1 MAGPVCCKGTTVLS
15 SFMILSCHL
24 LSVEEKELLILGIS
38 TGLFPKPAGIVIGI
52 ALILLFNR

>member
-1 MAGPVCCKGTTVLS
+1 MAGPVCCKGTIVLS